1 MSPMRIILAGTLLGL
16 TAAAGA
22 AELETVK
29 VAPRG
34 DRATVPIG
42 ATVAPHKA
50 VTLTA
55 QLPGRVVE
63 IAGEEGD
70 RFEEGETIVSLDK
83 DKLLAEQRAARAQL
97 EDARAT
103 LANAGV
109 QYRRELASPS
119 DLAQGTPGGMGLP
132 GMFDQMFTQPMQG
145 MMGMQN
151 PQMNRWSN
159 VHGRQTAIAQ
169 ARSAI
174 QTAHSKLEEVAAKL
188 RDAESIA
195 PFDGVLLRK
204 WVEQGDPVQ
213 PGEPMVEFAD
223 TSRLQVRADV
233 PAELVTGIDEG
244 QRLHARLRRGGPL
257 VRVEVSRVFP
267 SADPNRHTV
276 PVEADLLEET
286 GASPGQYA
294 ELWVPE
300 QRRDVAGPYAV
311 VQKSAVVRRH
321 GLDMVFLVNA
331 DGVSE
336 LRAVRLGEALGP
348 ERVVVLS
355 GLTGGETVVAEPP
368 PGLTAGTPIDS
379 ASDDAGAPP

>member
-1 MSPMRIILAGTLLGL
+1 MRDLRISLAGGLLALTLGA
-16 TAAAGA
+16 TAAD
-22 AELETVK
+22 LDTVK
-29 VAPRG
+29 VVPRG
-34 DRATVPIG
+34 DRASVPIG
-42 ATVAPHKA
+42 ATVIPHKA

-55 QLPGRVVE
+55 QLPGRVVT

-70 RFEEGETIVSLDK
+70 RFEEGEVIVSLDK
-83 DKLLAEQRAARAQL
+83 DKLRAEQKAARARL

-132 GMFDQMFTQPMQG
+132 GMFDQMFVEPMQG
-145 MMGMQN
+145 MMGMQS

-159 VHGRQTAIAQ
+159 VYGRQTAVAQ
-169 ARSAI
+169 ARSALQEAASRI
-174 QTAHSKLEEVAAKL
+174 EEVKAKL
-188 RDAESIA
+188 RDADSVA

-213 PGEPMVEFAD
+213 PGEPLVELAD

-233 PAELVTGIDEG
+233 PAELVAGIHKG
-244 QRLHARLRRGGPL
+244 QRLNARLRRGGPL
-257 VRVEVSRVFP
+257 VPVEVSRVFP

-276 PVEADLLEET
+276 PVEADLVGEVE
-286 GASPGQYA
+286 AAPGQYA

-311 VQKSAVVRRH
+311 VPRSAVVRRH
-321 GLDMVFLVNA
+321 GLDMVFLVNQK
-331 DGVSE
+331 GTTE
-336 LRAVRLGEALGP
+336 LRAVRLGESIGP
-348 ERVVVLS
+348 DRVVVLS
-355 GLTGGETVVAEPP
+355 GLAGGETLVADPP
-368 PGLTAGTPIDS
+368 PGFTAGTRVRDS
-379 ASDDAGAPP
+379 Q